1 MVDDTLWDEFHT
13 VVNMTSRELSDWLRT
28 RDAGEDAEEVPD
40 HAGTPTG
47 REVLAVLGKRKGDLT
62 SEDER
67 VMARVVDRIRSQ
79 RRQDLEPVAGQT
91 AWRHRLMTIGHDPL
105 KP

>member
-1 MVDDTLWDEFHT
+1 MSSDEEQTHKEFRDA
-13 VVNMTSRELSDWLRT
+13 VNMTSRELSDWLRT

-62 SEDER
+62 GEDER

-79 RRQDLEPVAGQT
+79 RREDLEPVAGQA
-91 AWRHRLMTIGHDPL
+91 AWRHGS
-105 KP
+105 

>member
-62 SEDER
+62 GEDER

-79 RRQDLEPVAGQT
+79 RREDLEPVAGQA